1 MKRISLF
8 LSLTIFAVFAA
19 PAIAQEAA
27 SSEALPMIRYERN
40 PARAAVAGA
49 GTATMIGG
57 SAYAAF
63 GSPCSAVDTSKKIE
77 AAASYAKW
85 APGLSSNS
93 NNLVAGASF
102 RLNKRIA
109 LSVGYANQSLSAINI
124 EGKDYTPKDMIIAG
138 AVSFSLGEVLSV
150 GASINYAKSDLY
162 EDVSASGTAF
172 DLMLS
177 YRRDAFGVA
186 GGVRSL
192 GGKIGNSSLPTSA
205 LVSGGYSIPAGPVVL
220 NLVADADYYF
230 SGNWSAA
237 AGAEASVMSLVQ
249 VRAGYRF
256 SSEHAVI
263 PSHLSLGLGLT
274 LGPATLDVTYLTAS
288 EYLDSTIMG
297 GVRIRF

>member
-1 MKRISLF
+1 MKRIALF
-8 LSLTIFAVFAA
+8 LSLTISAAFAA
-19 PAIAQEAA
+19 PAVAQETA
-27 SSEALPMIRYERN
+27 SSEAFPIIRYERN

-63 GSPCSAVDTSKKIE
+63 GSPCSAVDTVKKIE

-85 APGLSSNS
+85 APGLSNS

-102 RLNKRIA
+102 RLNRKLA
-109 LSVGYANQSLSAINI
+109 LSVGYAGQTLSSINVN
-124 EGKDYTPKDMIIAG
+124 GQDYTPKDMIIAG
-138 AVSFSLGEVLSV
+138 AVSFALGKSLSV
-150 GASINYAKSDLY
+150 GASVNYAKSELF
-162 EDVSASGTAF
+162 EDTSISGTAF

>member
-1 MKRISLF
+1 MKRIALF
-8 LSLTIFAVFAA
+8 LSLTISAAFAA
-19 PAIAQEAA
+19 PAVAQETA
-27 SSEALPMIRYERN
+27 SSEAFPIIRYERN

-63 GSPCSAVDTSKKIE
+63 GSPCSAVDTVKKIE

-85 APGLSSNS
+85 APGLSNS

-102 RLNKRIA
+102 RLNRKLV
-109 LSVGYANQSLSAINI
+109 LSVGYAGQTLSAINVN
-124 EGKDYTPKDMIIAG
+124 GQDYTPKDMIIAG
-138 AVSFSLGEVLSV
+138 AVSFALGKSLSV
-150 GASINYAKSDLY
+150 GASVNYAKSELF
-162 EDVSASGTAF
+162 EDTSISGTAF

-263 PSHLSLGLGLT
+263 PSHLSLGVGLT
-274 LGPATLDVTYLTAS
+274 LGPAALDVTYLTAS

>member
-1 MKRISLF
+1 MKRIALF
-8 LSLTIFAVFAA
+8 LSLTISAAFAA
-19 PAIAQEAA
+19 PAVAQETA
-27 SSEALPMIRYERN
+27 SSEAFPIIRYERN

-63 GSPCSAVDTSKKIE
+63 GSPCSAVDTVKKIE

-85 APGLSSNS
+85 APGLSSS

-102 RLNKRIA
+102 RLNRKLV
-109 LSVGYANQSLSAINI
+109 LSVGYAGQTLSAINVN
-124 EGKDYTPKDMIIAG
+124 GQDYTPKDMIIAG
-138 AVSFSLGEVLSV
+138 AVSFALGKSLSV
-150 GASINYAKSDLY
+150 GASVNYAKSELF
-162 EDVSASGTAF
+162 EDTSISGTAF

-177 YRRDAFGVA
+177 YRKDTFGVA

>member
-1 MKRISLF
+1 MKRIALF
-8 LSLTIFAVFAA
+8 LSLTISAAFAA
-19 PAIAQEAA
+19 PAVAQETA
-27 SSEALPMIRYERN
+27 SSEAFPIIRYERN

-63 GSPCSAVDTSKKIE
+63 GSPCSAVDTVKKIE

-85 APGLSSNS
+85 APGLSNS

-102 RLNKRIA
+102 RLNRKLA
-109 LSVGYANQSLSAINI
+109 LSVGYAGQTLSSINVN
-124 EGKDYTPKDMIIAG
+124 GQDYTPKDMIIAG
-138 AVSFSLGEVLSV
+138 AVSFALGKSLSV
-150 GASINYAKSDLY
+150 GASVNYAKSELF
-162 EDVSASGTAF
+162 EDTSISGTAF

-263 PSHLSLGLGLT
+263 PSHLSLGVGLT
-274 LGPATLDVTYLTAS
+274 LGPAALDVTYLTAS

>member
-1 MKRISLF
+1 MKRIALF
-8 LSLTIFAVFAA
+8 LSLTISAAFAA
-19 PAIAQEAA
+19 PAVAQETA
-27 SSEALPMIRYERN
+27 SSEAFPIIRYERN

-63 GSPCSAVDTSKKIE
+63 GSPCSAVDTVKKIE

-85 APGLSSNS
+85 TPGLSSS

-102 RLNKRIA
+102 RLNRKLA
-109 LSVGYANQSLSAINI
+109 LSVGYAGQTLSSINVN
-124 EGKDYTPKDMIIAG
+124 GQDYTPKDMIIAG
-138 AVSFSLGEVLSV
+138 AVSFALGKSLSV
-150 GASINYAKSDLY
+150 GASVNYAKSELF
-162 EDVSASGTAF
+162 EDTSISGTAF

-263 PSHLSLGLGLT
+263 PSHLSLGVGLT
-274 LGPATLDVTYLTAS
+274 LGPAALDVTYLTAS